1 MERYVTFHGIRY
13 DLNDPCDAA
22 SYAEAKYCY
31 DAGAANER
39 WERSYLNGG
48 EW

>member
-1 MERYVTFHGIRY
+1 MRRIQFHGIWY
-13 DLNDPCDAA
+13 DLDDPEDAA

-48 EW
+48 EC